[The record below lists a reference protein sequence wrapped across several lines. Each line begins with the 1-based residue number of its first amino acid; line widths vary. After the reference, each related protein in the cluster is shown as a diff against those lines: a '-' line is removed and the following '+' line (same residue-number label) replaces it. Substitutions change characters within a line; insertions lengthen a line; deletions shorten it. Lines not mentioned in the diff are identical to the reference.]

1 MMQVA
6 LVTGASS
13 GFGEATAWRLA
24 EAGCKL
30 VLTARRIDRLLD
42 LKQQLVGAYQVLGVQ
57 QPALTVPCN
66 NAAH

>member
-1 MMQVA
+1 MQVA

-57 QPALTVPCN
+57 QPALTVSCN

>member
-30 VLTARRIDRLLD
+30 VLTARRIDRLLEI
-42 LKQQLVGAYQVLGVQ
+42 KQQLVEAYQVLGVQ
-57 QPALTVPCN
+57 QPTLTVPLQ
-66 NAAH
+66 